1 MSSTIVILDTSVFVE
16 ILGVPG
22 KSQDRETVLA
32 QLEVW
37 VEQGASL
44 LLPMATVI
52 ETGNHIAQCKGDKLG
67 RQVAEDYVKQVRL
80 AMSDQSPFTATPS
93 FDPERVLEWIADF
106 PDYSVRGIGAGDLS
120 IIAEWHRQVALNP
133 RRRVLIWASDS
144 DLSGYDHSP

>member
-52 ETGNHIAQCKGDKLG
+52 ETGNHIAQCKGDKLAAA
-67 RQVAEDYVKQVRL
+67 R
-80 AMSDQSPFTATPS
+80 SPRTM
-93 FDPERVLEWIADF
+93 
-106 PDYSVRGIGAGDLS
+106 
-120 IIAEWHRQVALNP
+120 
-133 RRRVLIWASDS
+133 
-144 DLSGYDHSP
+144 